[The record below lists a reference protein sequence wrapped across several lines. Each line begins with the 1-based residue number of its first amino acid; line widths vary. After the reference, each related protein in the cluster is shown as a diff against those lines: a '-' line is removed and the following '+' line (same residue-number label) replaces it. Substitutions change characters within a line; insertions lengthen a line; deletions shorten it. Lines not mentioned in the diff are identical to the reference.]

1 LLLTLA
7 LLVLF
12 LKKINYSV
20 EKNSTHM
27 KRSLDFISS

>member
-12 LKKINYSV
+12 LKKINYSA
-20 EKNSTHM
+20 KKTPSQM
-27 KRSLDFISS
+27 KRSLDFSLN